1 MVIGLDACGSFDADL
16 ALPGFEVYS
25 LGAAVVPTN
34 AASEIA
40 EWTREHLAD
49 HAVEE
54 RGELHAHAMSWDQ
67 RLETCEMLR
76 SRGDVFASVITT
88 DTVLLRSDPAVSR
101 HRALQLASAEEGL
114 ERATTDAGKQRGER
128 ACRLL
133 DGRRFGQSR
142 MGNSEYVRSAMVP
155 LAVIGAIQRAFCFFA
170 SDDWRSEM
178 SHLRVVIDKDTPTI
192 VRYVGSALLPTL
204 GGDPRFRL
212 VSPRPWHLPPRHPLI
227 ERARHPDGE
236 GLMPQEI
243 VDGEIDWPNSH
254 EEPAIQVADV
264 AAWVVARTISRPA
277 ESVARE
283 CFELLRPV
291 LVGEAGRCFEQFSIG
306 RIRPDE
312 EAMYA
317 HLHSDQQPAQWLRPV
332 GIA

>member
-16 ALPGFEVYS
+16 ASPGFEVYS
-25 LGAAVVPTN
+25 LGAAVVPTD

-40 EWTREHLAD
+40 EWTREHLSDQA
-49 HAVEE
+49 AEG
-54 RGELHAHAMSWDQ
+54 RCELHAHEMSWDQ
-67 RLETCEMLR
+67 RLKTCEMLR

-88 DTVLLRSDPAVSR
+88 DTILLRSDLAVSS
-101 HRALQLASAEEGL
+101 HRARQLASAEESL
-114 ERATTDAGKQRGER
+114 RRATTDAGKRRGER

-133 DGRRFGQSR
+133 DGRRVGQSR
-142 MGNSEYVRSAMVP
+142 MNNSEYVRSAMVP
-155 LAVIGAIQRAFCFFA
+155 RAAIGAIQRAFCFFA

-178 SHLRVVIDKDTPTI
+178 SHLRVVMDKDTPTI

-212 VSPRPWHLPPRHPLI
+212 ISPRPWHLPPRHPLV
-227 ERARHPDGE
+227 ERARHPDGD

-243 VDGEIDWPNSH
+243 IGGEIEWPHSH
-254 EEPAIQVADV
+254 EEPAVQVADV
-264 AAWVVARTISRPA
+264 AAWVVARTISRPD
-277 ESVARE
+277 EPTARE

-306 RIRPDE
+306 EIRPEE

-317 HLHSDQQPAQWLRPV
+317 HLHSDHPPAQWLRPV
-332 GIA
+332 GVA